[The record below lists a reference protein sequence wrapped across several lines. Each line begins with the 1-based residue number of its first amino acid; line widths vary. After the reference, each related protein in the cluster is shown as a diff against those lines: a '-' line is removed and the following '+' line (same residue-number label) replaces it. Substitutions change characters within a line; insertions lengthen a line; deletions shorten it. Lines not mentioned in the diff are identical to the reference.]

1 MGRSFFLNKDTSL
14 GPIVDDDGQ
23 IIAIASIAGGS
34 DGELNSGPHSIPS
47 LWLPSWVLASVPGE
61 E

>member
-14 GPIVDDDGQ
+14 GPIVDDDGK
-23 IIAIASIAGGS
+23 ILAVVSIARGS
-34 DGELNSGPHSIPS
+34 DGETKSGPHSIPS
-47 LWLPSWVLASVPGE
+47 LWLPSWLLASVPGE